1 LKKFKKSNKMK
12 IAVYPGTF
20 DPITNGH
27 ISLIQR
33 ACGLFDG
40 LIVAVAKNA
49 GKAPMFGHAERYRL
63 VKESTGHFEKVEVIK
78 FDGLLANLA
87 KKKGACS
94 IIRGLRAVSDFE
106 YEFQMALM
114 NRRLAHEIETVFLMP
129 SLSWVYLSSTIVKDV
144 AVNKGE
150 VDGLVPAAVA
160 RAIARKLNL
169 KKKNQNG

>member
-1 LKKFKKSNKMK
+1 MK
-12 IAVYPGTF
+12 IAIYPGTF

-27 ISLIQR
+27 MSLIQR
-33 ACGLFDG
+33 ARGLFDG

-49 GKAPMFGHAERYRL
+49 GKTPMFGHTERFKL
-63 VKESTGHFEKVEVIK
+63 VKKSTEHLGKIEVIK

-87 KKKGACS
+87 RRKGACS

-144 AVNKGE
+144 AANKGE
-150 VDGLVPAAVA
+150 IDGLVPPAVA
-160 RAIARKLNL
+160 RAIARKLSLRN
-169 KKKNQNG
+169 KKK

>member
-1 LKKFKKSNKMK
+1 MPIKKLIKSEKKK

-27 ISLIQR
+27 ISLVQR
-33 ACGLFDG
+33 ACELFDG

-49 GKAPMFGHAERYRL
+49 GKSPMFSHSERFDL
-63 VKESTGHFEKVEVIK
+63 AKKSLQDFEGVEVIK
-78 FDGLLANLA
+78 FDGLLAGLA
-87 KKKGACS
+87 QAKGACS

-144 AVNKGE
+144 AINKGKIE
-150 VDGLVPAAVA
+150 GLVPAPVVEAMN
-160 RAIARKLNL
+160 RKLMSAKY
-169 KKKNQNG
+169 KK